1 MARFVVGA
9 RQASAATST
18 NPGGSLYSNGTVS
31 LKLVEI
37 GVSNTTATQCMIAL
51 CRITTAGTQ
60 GAALTEAE
68 YDESAPAPTGAGFN
82 THTSTGPTISDLG
95 YRATVGAAYG
105 AGVIWT
111 FGDRGLI
118 VPAASNNGIGIY
130 VPNGTGQIC
139 DFYFVWD
146 E

>member
-1 MARFVVGA
+1 MARYVVGA
-9 RQASAATST
+9 RQTAAGDST
-18 NPGGSLYSNGTVS
+18 HPSGALGSNGTVS
-31 LKLVEI
+31 LKIVEI
-37 GVSNTTATQCMIAL
+37 GVSNTTATQCMVAL
-51 CRITTAGTQ
+51 CRITTAGTP

-68 YDESAPAPTGAGFN
+68 YDESAPAPTGAAVN
-82 THTSTGPTISDLG
+82 TYTSTGPTISDLG
-95 YRATVGAAYG
+95 YRATIGAAYG

-111 FGDRGLI
+111 FGDRGLV